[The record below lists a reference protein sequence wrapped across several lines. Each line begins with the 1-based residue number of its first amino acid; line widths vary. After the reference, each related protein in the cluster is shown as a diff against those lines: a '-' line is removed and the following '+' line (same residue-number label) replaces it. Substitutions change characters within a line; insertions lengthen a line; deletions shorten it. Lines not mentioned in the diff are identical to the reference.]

1 MKIFKILLLLVIL
14 LCLLSGKLIAQ
25 DINIYSTIGKK
36 LSEVIKIYGNPI
48 HQDKSNPAMVCTFYK
63 GQDGTMTF
71 VSDNAGV
78 YQSETFISY
87 KSSAEA
93 RSDIDKSI
101 SKAIANGFKC
111 DTVSVDDF
119 ELTKKGVLSTLQV
132 SNNRITKKTDVHAK
146 AVRTE
151 G

>member
-25 DINIYSTIGKK
+25 DINIYGTIGKK